1 MIEKCNLKA
10 KLPITL
16 VPIVYLPAPN
26 GLAAKESNQ
35 KVIA

>member
-16 VPIVYLPAPN
+16 FPIVYLPALN
-26 GLAAKESNQ
+26 GLTAK
-35 KVIA
+35 